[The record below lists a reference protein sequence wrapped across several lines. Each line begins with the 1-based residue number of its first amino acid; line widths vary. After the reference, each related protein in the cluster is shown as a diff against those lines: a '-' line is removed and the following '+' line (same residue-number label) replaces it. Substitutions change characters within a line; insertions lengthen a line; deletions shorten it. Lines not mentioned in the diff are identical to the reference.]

1 MGEAE
6 SGALRES
13 RSHDADSAQPE
24 PPETL
29 EVTDETQRAEGR
41 EGAEGAEGS
50 DRRRQILDAALE
62 EFAEHG
68 FRGATIKRIAQRAKL
83 RSQALIYWY
92 FPAKEALF
100 EAVLGQQ
107 LPIVQMV
114 LDPAPLLHLAPE
126 EVLPRLARA
135 YLMTADRPGAQR
147 LVRLLAPEL
156 IRRPEVADAVGGP
169 LIAKILDFMKTYLT
183 HQVAL
188 GRLRPHDVRASARA
202 FIGMLLPQL
211 GGKLF
216 LPALRADG
224 LTDEEHIATLVAIF
238 LHGLAPEAKEPQGL
252 REEEDGR

>member
-6 SGALRES
+6 SGAPREPLA
-13 RSHDADSAQPE
+13 RNADNVQSG
-24 PPETL
+24 PPETPGG
-29 EVTDETQRAEGR
+29 TDETQGPEEREGPEGR
-41 EGAEGAEGS
+41 

-68 FRGATIKRIAQRAKL
+68 FRGATIKRIAQRARL

-107 LPIVQMV
+107 LPIVRIV
-114 LDPAPLLHLAPE
+114 LDPAPLLDLPPE

-135 YLMTADRPGAQR
+135 YLATADRPGAQR

-169 LIAKILDFMKTYLT
+169 LIAKILDFMKTYLA

-238 LHGLAPEAKEPQGL
+238 LQGLEPDAKEPQGL
-252 REEEDGR
+252 QEEEDRR

>member
-1 MGEAE
+1 MGEME
-6 SGALRES
+6 SKNSQGGRVPDDVPARLGYN
-13 RSHDADSAQPE
+13 DM
-24 PPETL
+24 PPESDNT
-29 EVTDETQRAEGR
+29 AEG
-41 EGAEGAEGS
+41 EPKEAL
-50 DRRRQILDAALE
+50 DRRQQIVDAAFD

-83 RSQALIYWY
+83 KSQALIYWY

-107 LPIVQMV
+107 LPILQMV
-114 LDPAPLLHLAPE
+114 LDPAPLLNRPPE
-126 EVLPRLARA
+126 EVLPLLARA
-135 YLMTADRPGAQR
+135 YLASADRPGAPR

-169 LIAKILDFMKTYLT
+169 LIAKILDFIKTYLA
-183 HQVAL
+183 HQIQL

-202 FIGMLLPQL
+202 FIGMILPQL

-224 LTDEEHIATLVAIF
+224 LTDEEHIATLVEIF
-238 LHGLAPEAKEPQGL
+238 LRGLEPL
-252 REEEDGR
+252 ERPDR

>member
-1 MGEAE
+1 MNDMHSA
-6 SGALRES
+6 SDTPRDP
-13 RSHDADSAQPE
+13 HDRDAADRLP
-24 PPETL
+24 
-29 EVTDETQRAEGR
+29 GR
-41 EGAEGAEGS
+41 PDTSTEIER
-50 DRRRQILDAALE
+50 DRRGDILDAAFE

-83 RSQALIYWY
+83 KSQALIYWY

-107 LPIVQMV
+107 LPIMQMV
-114 LDPAPLLHLAPE
+114 LDPASLLERPPE
-126 EVLPRLARA
+126 DVLPLLARA
-135 YLMTADRPGAQR
+135 YLATADRPGAQR

-169 LIAKILDFMKTYLT
+169 LIARALDFIKTYLA
-183 HQVAL
+183 HQVEL

-202 FIGMLLPQL
+202 FIGMILPQL

-224 LTDEEHIATLVAIF
+224 LTDEEHIATLVEIF
-238 LHGLAPEAKEPQGL
+238 LHGLQPDA
-252 REEEDGR
+252 

>member
-1 MGEAE
+1 MSDDNDKTDKTHRDVAFTAT
-6 SGALRES
+6 GADDL
-13 RSHDADSAQPE
+13 P
-24 PPETL
+24 
-29 EVTDETQRAEGR
+29 DETN
-41 EGAEGAEGS
+41 
-50 DRRRQILDAALE
+50 RRSQILDAAFE

-83 RSQALIYWY
+83 KSQALIYWY

-114 LDPAPLLHLAPE
+114 LDPTPLLERPPD
-126 EVLPRLARA
+126 EVLPLLARA
-135 YLMTADRPGAQR
+135 YLATADRPGAPR

-169 LIAKILDFMKTYLT
+169 LIGRVLDFIKTYLA
-183 HQVAL
+183 HQVEL

-202 FIGMLLPQL
+202 FIGMILPQL

-224 LTDEEHIATLVAIF
+224 LTDEEHIATLVDIF
-238 LHGLAPEAKEPQGL
+238 LRGLQSDA
-252 REEEDGR
+252 